1 MADDAAETVTLLQ
14 RWHAGDR
21 AALDTLLARDMP
33 WIREHVERRLGQL
46 LRAKGEADDYVQDA
60 VIEVLRYG
68 PRFLIADRERFRG
81 LLARIVENTLR
92 DQHDWYTAKRREIG
106 RERPLPDGSVL
117 ALDGAARSVT
127 RPSEHAVRN
136 ERESWVRL
144 ALELLA
150 PEDRKVILLRQWDKR
165 TFEEIAV
172 EFGCTPDAARMRFN
186 RALPRLAEKV
196 AELRGSPSSGDAR
209 PADTE
214 PDGVDRC

>member
-92 DQHDWYTAKRREIG
+92 DQHDWYTAKRRECSVQKSFAASMYRSQEFTWMLSWNFFSMIAS
-106 RERPLPDGSVL
+106 GSVTS
-117 ALDGAARSVT
+117 R
-127 RPSEHAVRN
+127 
-136 ERESWVRL
+136 
-144 ALELLA
+144 
-150 PEDRKVILLRQWDKR
+150 
-165 TFEEIAV
+165 
-172 EFGCTPDAARMRFN
+172 
-186 RALPRLAEKV
+186 
-196 AELRGSPSSGDAR
+196 DAR
-209 PADTE
+209 RTY
-214 PDGVDRC
+214 